1 MIFEPFNGLLQF
13 VATSDRLAITHEY
26 PLSAVLQLVLQYPG
40 FCILDAVFTFERP
53 ESVDKIV
60 DSWQQLLTHSFTQ
73 PALYEAKCIVWL
85 DAQARSFWPGSE
97 RGETRVF
104 MCSRALVVT
113 ARSFRIVVSR
123 RRSGRC

>member
-1 MIFEPFNGLLQF
+1 ML
-13 VATSDRLAITHEY
+13 
-26 PLSAVLQLVLQYPG
+26 
-40 FCILDAVFTFERP
+40 VFTFERP

-123 RRSGRC
+123 EEKWEMLKRRNMSPVVSTSALRHLIA